1 MRRAGTAGDEPAPD
15 AYDELITGTDAARA
29 RGIAELATGGNQ
41 EIVTLN
47 LPLFSEATAPDL
59 IEPAML
65 CEVRDIDGTW
75 RGLCLATEI
84 GAEGVGG
91 PRHSDRPPGA
101 PSLRRVMAI
110 TNLRKEFIGLLPGGV
125 RAVGSVS
132 AVGITSDYG

>member
-1 MRRAGTAGDEPAPD
+1 MLSTQLPVIELCLTFGVGRSSYYQQRSRQARRNPRRDR
-15 AYDELITGTDAARA
+15 LRA
-29 RGIAELATGGNQ
+29 RLVVLHERTPLDATG
-41 EIVTLN
+41 L
-47 LPLFSEATAPDL
+47 SASRD
-59 IEPAML
+59 
-65 CEVRDIDGTW
+65 RDIDGTW